1 MRIRTAAALA
11 ALLVA
16 GLTPLT
22 LTTPAS
28 AAPAKHADDFNGDGY
43 RDVAIGAS
51 NTMVDGKITAGA
63 VVVLYGSSS
72 GLSAGKRSVITQ
84 NSPGVPG
91 VAEELDQFGASL
103 ASGDLDRDGYADL
116 VVSAPNE
123 GLGDYHGVGTATILW
138 GGKSGLSGGARV
150 PQPDW
155 VSEGGGYAIGLAAAD
170 FDGDGDTD
178 LTVTSR
184 PTTRV
189 FDGPWK
195 RTGAPARE
203 YDIDELG
210 STQTVFAGDLSGDGA
225 AERLY
230 PVGVTGDEGGAIGY
244 LRWTGTAYETTDL
257 PTADGDQGA
266 IGDVNGD
273 GYGDLVLGNI
283 YKGAHKGGEINVWYG
298 GPTGP
303 DPTQTPVT
311 IHQDTGG
318 VPGKGEGDDCFGCAV
333 SVGDI
338 NGDGYADVAVGAQ
351 NEDVGGKR
359 NTGSV
364 TVLYGSVA
372 GLTTAGATSYTQAT
386 AGVPGTA
393 ESQDWFGT
401 AVRLVDLDKN
411 GKADLVATAE
421 GENDAKG
428 AVWVLRGTAKGLT
441 TKGAK
446 SISAGAFG
454 LRGEVNFGWPIAQ

>member
-1 MRIRTAAALA
+1 MRKRTLLLAAALTT
-11 ALLVA
+11 
-16 GLTPLT
+16 GPLT
-22 LTTPAS
+22 ALPATSAS
-28 AAPAKHADDFNGDGY
+28 AAPAKYADDFNGDGY
-43 RDVAIGAS
+43 RDVAISAANVTVAGR
-51 NTMVDGKITAGA
+51 TTAGA
-63 VVVLYGSSS
+63 VVVLYGSPS
-72 GLSAGKRSVITQ
+72 GLSAAKRSVITQ

-91 VAEELDQFGASL
+91 AAEELDQFGAAL

-116 VVSAPNE
+116 VVSTPNE
-123 GLGDYHGVGTATILW
+123 SLGDRDGVGTATVLW

-195 RTGAPARE
+195 RTGAPADE

-210 STQTVFAGDLSGDGA
+210 STQTVIAGDLSGDGA

-230 PVGVTGDEGGAIGY
+230 PFGVDGDEGGAISY
-244 LRWTGTAYETTDL
+244 LRWTGTGYDQTDL
-257 PTADGDQGA
+257 PTADGDPGA
-266 IGDVNGD
+266 IGDINGD
-273 GYGDLVLGNI
+273 GYGDLVLGDI
-283 YKGAHKGGEINVWYG
+283 SKGAHRGGEINVWYG

-303 DPTQTPVT
+303 DPAQTPTTV
-311 IHQDTGG
+311 HQDTAGA
-318 VPGKGEGDDCFGCAV
+318 PGAGEADDCFGCAV

-338 NGDGYADVAVGAQ
+338 NGDRYADVVVGAQ

-364 TVLYGSVA
+364 TVLYGSVG
-372 GLTTAGATSYTQAT
+372 GLTTTGATSYTQAT
-386 AGVPGTA
+386 AGVPGAA

-411 GKADLVATAE
+411 GKAELVATAG

-428 AVWVLRGTAKGLT
+428 AVWVLRGTATGLT

-446 SISAGAFG
+446 SISAGDVG
-454 LRGEVNFGWPIAQ
+454 LGGQPILGWTIAQ